1 MLRLGQ
7 GARGQS
13 SATNTVHGMISTNS
27 TNGKNALA
35 VITIVKENGRIVGMS
50 FAVEGETVHTLLFI
64 Y

>member
-13 SATNTVHGMISTNS
+13 SATSTVHGMISTNS
-27 TNGKNALA
+27 TSGKNALA
-35 VITIVKENGRIVGMS
+35 VTTTVKENGRIVGMS
-50 FAVEGETVHTLLFI
+50 FAVEGETVHTLLLI